1 MTTTEYI
8 NPGLIIRNA
17 SGRVGDPELNH
28 GMSEGWYLARLRDFL
43 DHVEYRTYFKKH
55 EVDIEIDT
63 EALQMLQPKGVFN
76 IEEVYAFNGVYKP
89 TSARKVYY
97 KREFSNSTGG
107 TAYTATRNASLSVP
121 SEDPYAPSDSIPDT
135 SFLSSDILWYRVR
148 DGLIMLSPS
157 LASYS
162 NLHIIYSGVSGSIGD
177 VPFIPRNFMPGAT
190 AWVVTQYHLW
200 KLADPD
206 EEYKR
211 HQYLHKIA
219 ADELDKALR
228 DIHRMVV
235 LMSDKDRADLVEY
248 LSRADS

>member
-1 MTTTEYI
+1 MTAGVYVYTVTGTAPCPDETATVTVTVNTPPDAGTDGSI
-8 NPGLIIRNA
+8 TLCSTDAA
-17 SGRVGDPELNH
+17 SSLFAELNH

-63 EALQMLQPKGVFN
+63 EALQMLQPKGIFN

-190 AWVVTQYHLW
+190 A
-200 KLADPD
+200 P
-206 EEYKR
+206 
-211 HQYLHKIA
+211 
-219 ADELDKALR
+219 
-228 DIHRMVV
+228 
-235 LMSDKDRADLVEY
+235 
-248 LSRADS
+248 